1 MHQLH
6 TTLTT
11 LLVLSISLIYIATAE
26 ATCVTF
32 SNDLCKTYV
41 TPEKCLEVAGCTW
54 EESYMSC
61 TGRTEL
67 KCYNDPIRIHCNLRG
82 CSEKAEG
89 REEELLKKIPSR
101 RLRSYGYYNEED
113 IRRIQTIYII
123 VYVVIFLVVVCVLGC
138 YFWNRQRR
146 IEANRP
152 PPNEGMGGVPV
163 VQNPQYYSEQ
173 PTAATFKASYEADR
187 ASV

>member
-32 SNDLCKTYV
+32 SNDLCKIYV

-67 KCYNDPIRIHCNLRG
+67 KCYNDPIRTHCNLRG

-89 REEELLKKIPSR
+89 REEELLKIMHSR
-101 RLRSYGYYNEED
+101 RLRSYEYYNEED
-113 IRRIQTIYII
+113 IRRI
-123 VYVVIFLVVVCVLGC
+123 
-138 YFWNRQRR
+138 
-146 IEANRP
+146 
-152 PPNEGMGGVPV
+152 
-163 VQNPQYYSEQ
+163 
-173 PTAATFKASYEADR
+173 
-187 ASV
+187 